1 MIEGKRI
8 CVVVHYE
15 GMSGALRSLHHRL
28 GAIAG
33 DASIEFLVP
42 GPGPAGQDLAA
53 IGDVQELLFSALTF
67 PGTVAGSP
75 RHVVGLARQVGRF
88 RDHFRRS
95 QPDLV
100 ITTSMMVPT
109 AVLAARRQG
118 IPVLVHASE
127 LLNGERLP
135 SPAKR
140 ATAHGLVK
148 STARWATAV
157 VACSHLV
164 ATQFE
169 DTGIGVETLYPPIAV
184 PSEPGDRSGFRRR
197 YGISP
202 DQACVAM
209 VGSVT
214 RGRGQ
219 DLLLRAMPTIRAR
232 VPGARCLVVG
242 EPFDRERDLDYR
254 RRLDNLVRELEIE
267 DAVNF
272 TGAVDRIADVYA
284 AADVVVNPARIPESF
299 GRVAC
304 EALAAGRP
312 VVSARTGAVAEVLDH
327 GRTALLVEPDAPDEL
342 AGATARMLEDR
353 ELVARMAA
361 AGRDEVQRRF
371 EPEQIAARFRQ
382 IVEETLA
389 AAQVRQPGARPPAP
403 LARPVDPAEAPAL
416 RAP

>member
-15 GMSGALRSLHHRL
+15 GMSGALRSLRHRL
-28 GAIAG
+28 GAVARE
-33 DASIEFLVP
+33 ASIEFLVP
-42 GPGPAGQDLAA
+42 GPGSAERDLAA
-53 IGDVQELLFSALTF
+53 LGAVWELSFSALTF
-67 PGTVAGSP
+67 PGTAADSP
-75 RHVVGLARQVGRF
+75 RHVIDLARQVGRF

-95 QPDLV
+95 KPDLV

-109 AVLAARRQG
+109 AVLAARREG
-118 IPVLVHASE
+118 IPALVHASE
-127 LLNGERLP
+127 LLNPERLP

-140 ATAHGLVK
+140 ATARGLVK

-157 VACSHLV
+157 VACSDMV
-164 ATQFE
+164 AAQFSG
-169 DTGIGVETLYPPIAV
+169 TGVGVEVLYPPIAV
-184 PSEPGDRSGFRRR
+184 PDEPGDRDGFRRR
-197 YGISP
+197 YGIAP

-209 VGSVT
+209 AGSVT

-219 DLLLRAMPTIRAR
+219 DLLLRAMPTIRER
-232 VPGARCLVVG
+232 VPGAGCLVVG
-242 EPFDRERDLDYR
+242 DPFDRARDLDYR
-254 RRLDNLVRELEIE
+254 HRLDNLVRELEIE

-312 VVSARTGAVAEVLDH
+312 VVSTRTGAVAEVLDH
-327 GRTALLVEPDAPDEL
+327 GRTALLVERDAPVEL

-353 ELVARMAA
+353 ELAARTTT
-361 AGRDEVQRRF
+361 AGRAEVQRRF
-371 EPEQIAARFRQ
+371 DPEQIAARFRQ

-389 AAQVRQPGARPPAP
+389 GAQVRQPGAQPPAP
-403 LARPVDPAEAPAL
+403 SARPADHAEAPAL
-416 RAP
+416 RTP

>member
-15 GMSGALRSLHHRL
+15 GMSGALRSLRHRL
-28 GAIAG
+28 GAITD
-33 DASIEFLVP
+33 DASIEFVVP
-42 GPGPAGQDLAA
+42 GPGSAGRDLAA
-53 IGDVQELLFSALTF
+53 IGAVRELSFSALTF
-67 PGTVAGSP
+67 PGTLAGSP
-75 RHVVGLARQVGRF
+75 RHAVDLSRQVGRF
-88 RDHFRRS
+88 RRHLRRS
-95 QPDLV
+95 RPDLV

-109 AVLAARRQG
+109 AVLAARRER

-127 LLNGERLP
+127 LLNAERLP

-140 ATAHGLVK
+140 ATARSLVT

-157 VACSHLV
+157 VACSDVV

-169 DTGIGVETLYPPIAV
+169 HTGTGVETLYPPIV
-184 PSEPGDRSGFRRR
+184 LPSEPGDRAGSRRR
-197 YGISP
+197 YGILP
-202 DQACVAM
+202 EQACVAM

-219 DLLLRAMPTIRAR
+219 DLLLRAMPMIRAR

-267 DAVNF
+267 DAVTF

-304 EALAAGRP
+304 EALAADRP

-327 GRTALLVEPDAPDEL
+327 GRTALLVEPDVADEL

-353 ELVARMAA
+353 ELAARMAA

-371 EPEQIAARFRQ
+371 APEQIAARFRQ

-389 AAQVRQPGARPPAP
+389 AGQVRQPGAWPPAP
-403 LARPVDPAEAPAL
+403 LARPADPAEAPAL